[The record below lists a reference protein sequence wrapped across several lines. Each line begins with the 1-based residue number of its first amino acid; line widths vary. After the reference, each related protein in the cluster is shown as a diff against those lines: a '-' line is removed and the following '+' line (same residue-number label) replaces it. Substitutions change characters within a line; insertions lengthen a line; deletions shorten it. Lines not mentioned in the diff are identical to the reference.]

1 MHRSETRPD
10 DYIAVLPDDV
20 RGDIETLDRLIAE
33 SMPGASRTLWEGVFW
48 GGTEQRIIGYGDYR
62 NERSDKDT
70 VEWFIV
76 GLAVQKNHLSLYVNA
91 ADEDGYLVARYADA
105 LGKAKVGSAV
115 VSFKSA
121 ADLDLESVRE
131 LIAEAHRLTS

>member
-10 DYIAVLPDDV
+10 DYIASLPDDV

-33 SMPGASRTLWEGVFW
+33 SMPETSRTLWEGVFW
-48 GGTEQRIIGYGDYR
+48 GGTEQRIIGYGDCRYK
-62 NERSDKDT
+62 RSDKDT